1 MDDIKISLNSD
12 DQPRRADFVKNRDL
26 LLQTARRLFNQQG
39 VEQVSMYDIAKAA
52 GVGQGTLYR
61 HFENK
66 MELAMALL
74 DADHRDWQDRTLSVM
89 RQPAD
94 ALTKLDWFI
103 TEALQFVDRNSQL
116 LCVSTDIIGSMQHTA
131 HWWWRQTIRG
141 LLDEVHSPTNR
152 DFLADTIY
160 MMLDVHNVYFMRQM
174 RNVSL
179 ADLTANFLQFV
190 HHLIS

>member
-26 LLQTARRLFNQQG
+26 LLRTARQLFTQQG
-39 VEQVSMYDIAKAA
+39 VEQVSMSDIAKAA

-74 DADHRDWQDRTLSVM
+74 DEDQRDWQERTLSVM
-89 RQPAD
+89 RQPGD
-94 ALTKLDWFI
+94 AATKLDWFI
-103 TEALQFVDRNSQL
+103 SEALQFVDRNSQL
-116 LCVSTDIIGSMQHTA
+116 LCVSTDIVGSMQHTA

-141 LLDEVHSPTNR
+141 LLDELQSPTNR

-160 MMLDVHNVYFMRQM
+160 MMLDVHNVYFLRQM
-174 RNVSL
+174 RDFSL
-179 ADLTANFLQFV
+179 ADLTTNFLQFI
-190 HHLIS
+190 HHVIT